1 MRHCEQAIRFVHL
14 SLERRELSLNLREPG
29 FGFTQPESPT
39 TKLLLGFLN
48 LATPLSHRLFLAAQL
63 SL

>member
-1 MRHCEQAIRFVHL
+1 MHL

-39 TKLLLGFLN
+39 TELLLGFLN
-48 LATPLSHRLFLAAQL
+48 LATPLGHRLLLAAQL